1 MKQIIKNLM
10 KHTRHAELDSASHSV
25 ILRGAKNLN
34 LPLTLTLSWIC
45 STLTEFRQSCY
56 ATKGSICSLSGL
68 VLLRPSA
75 NSLSLKGRGES
86 VLCAIPTSK
95 SIKVVPMSTDRAT
108 CVKHVPVPFKSSPTS
123 TDRATCVAH
132 DKNLST
138 CRLNVLKIDNTPT
151 LSRICKFAFSSL
163 TNSTLSQRERV
174 KCPAFTLAETLI
186 TLGIIGVVAA
196 LTIPSLVASYRKQ
209 ETVASL
215 KKFYSTF
222 NNAILLSEVE
232 NGDLST
238 WEYAPPNFADHESMK
253 ANDEFFKKYL
263 FPYFKG
269 IKICNARDSKCN
281 SVMSEVLIQ
290 GTTLDLTRYI
300 FADGACIAILSEG
313 NLYNRSRLSG
323 YLDINCSKK
332 PNKPGSDQFLFHITL
347 GEKGKEYIP
356 FWYGIVSKR
365 DRDTIKQMC
374 KDDNFKC
381 GALIQIDNWTISKDY
396 PVKF

>member
-1 MKQIIKNLM
+1 MREADCEPRLEQFCKELEALRQN
-10 KHTRHAELDSASHSV
+10 AELPFNASNQAEGR
-25 ILRGAKNLN
+25 ILNELASCKN
-34 LPLTLTLSWIC
+34 
-45 STLTEFRQSCY
+45 
-56 ATKGSICSLSGL
+56 SGE
-68 VLLRPSA
+68 
-75 NSLSLKGRGES
+75 G
-86 VLCAIPTSK
+86 
-95 SIKVVPMSTDRAT
+95 
-108 CVKHVPVPFKSSPTS
+108 
-123 TDRATCVAH
+123 
-132 DKNLST
+132 
-138 CRLNVLKIDNTPT
+138 
-151 LSRICKFAFSSL
+151 
-163 TNSTLSQRERV
+163 
-174 KCPAFTLAETLI
+174 AFTLAEVFSPCRKVKLNFGFTLAEVLI

-290 GTTLDLTRYI
+290 GKTLDLTRYI
-300 FADGACIAILSEG
+300 FADGACIAIFSEG

-356 FWYGIVSKR
+356 FWYGIASKR

-374 KDDNFKC
+374 KDDNFRC
-381 GALIQIDNWTISKDY
+381 GALIQIDNWNVSKDY